1 MKTLLIFVSFL
12 IFQSGCDSTTETSPS
27 SLANVFQVH
36 LQWQFS
42 KTPVTVFIDNSVI
55 FSDTVSSSPMV
66 GVAKIVPTKIVNGYH
81 ALRVTVLNSI
91 SKDTSF
97 IVQDTLYI
105 GVQYTKRDSLI
116 EYYFT
121 RKPFLYD

>member
-1 MKTLLIFVSFL
+1 ME
-12 IFQSGCDSTTETSPS
+12 TTPS

-42 KTPVTVFIDNSVI
+42 KTPVTVYIDNSVI
-55 FSDTVSSSPMV
+55 FSDTVTSSPMV
-66 GVAKIVPTKIVNGYH
+66 GVAKIIPAKIANGYH

-105 GVQYTKRDSLI
+105 GVQYNKPNSLI

-121 RKPFLYD
+121 RKQFLYD